1 MQSAECRKAGQSHSK
16 VGFGATRSAARQ
28 SRNRSLEGLA
38 AEHVH
43 VRIRALPPERRIYA
57 AVGRKTR
64 PLPHKCGVPAHGSPE
79 SGGQCPDAPCVHL
92 PQRCY
97 GGRAENSENRLPPA
111 SPSAYSA
118 YSAVYLL
125 LENLLRLR
133 TISTIAVEYR
143 AGDSVHPPTRG
154 LPRTRIVPPRKCR
167 RKAVWISLAD
177 QKRGFEGV
185 LWV

>member
-64 PLPHKCGVPAHGSPE
+64 PLPHKCGVPARGSPGFGGGARMRPIPRCMSETNCGSPGE
-79 SGGQCPDAPCVHL
+79 SWERHRYFAVVPLIPDRMA
-92 PQRCY
+92 
-97 GGRAENSENRLPPA
+97 
-111 SPSAYSA
+111 
-118 YSAVYLL
+118 
-125 LENLLRLR
+125 LR
-133 TISTIAVEYR
+133 
-143 AGDSVHPPTRG
+143 
-154 LPRTRIVPPRKCR
+154 
-167 RKAVWISLAD
+167 
-177 QKRGFEGV
+177 
-185 LWV
+185 

>member
-79 SGGQCPDAPCVHL
+79 SGGSARMRPASTFRSAATEDGRKTQKTDFL
-92 PQRCY
+92 PL
-97 GGRAENSENRLPPA
+97 RLPRIRRIPRFTSCWRIFSVCEQSRLLQWSTEPA
-111 SPSAYSA
+111 TPCTHRPEVCPAPESFRRGNA
-118 YSAVYLL
+118 
-125 LENLLRLR
+125 
-133 TISTIAVEYR
+133 
-143 AGDSVHPPTRG
+143 AGKQFG
-154 LPRTRIVPPRKCR
+154 
-167 RKAVWISLAD
+167 
-177 QKRGFEGV
+177 
-185 LWV
+185 